1 MVGEKGIVVVFAALA
16 VGAAAAASAL
26 ALSWSSFGAAE
37 WRHGER
43 QALWPEGKIPDFQEH
58 QIGAMTDETHIG
70 SPWKGPKNDA
80 FKPEEHRMPYL
91 EWFEKPANPNGACM
105 ILVSG
110 GSYYNCCDVR
120 LIKKWRD
127 CFTALG
133 YQTVNLVYRT
143 PRAKGLPCYQSAWE
157 DGQRAVRL
165 VRSQAHARGF
175 DPEKIGI
182 IGMSAGGHLVTMLA
196 TSALTP
202 AYEKIDAL
210 DDLPCHVNVCIAN
223 APAYN
228 TAGGA
233 AGIARPQ
240 DGTTE
245 VPTVNPCFK
254 FDAKTCPISFHHG
267 GTDPYTPNGST
278 LCYRELRKRKVPAE
292 LHLYA
297 DEGHGAY
304 GLERAVE
311 FLAQMEFASKLPRE
325 VALDHRMMPG
335 DTIRTEK
342 EYLWPAG
349 REPDVST
356 NQTYRPYLVWFIPEK
371 LKTKAIQVIVPG
383 GGYGFCNFNGEGTP
397 VAHYLNGKGMT
408 AVVVM
413 YRCPRPINRPKHWSA
428 WQDAQRAIRM
438 VRSEAPARGLDP
450 DRIGLMGFSAGGH
463 LTLMTATNAQTPA
476 YEPVDEVDK
485 LPVKL
490 QWAVPV
496 YPAYSLTDG
505 VNSPNERGGNYDD
518 AVLVP
523 EFSFDSDTPP
533 MCFLHGDADV
543 WAAMNSVKAWEKLRM
558 MGIQCDLHTFA
569 KRGHCFQIKCAPGT
583 GSYTWLDRVWDFLS
597 AKKLNN

>member
-1 MVGEKGIVVVFAALA
+1 MKKHGLGLCAAFAAA
-16 VGAAAAASAL
+16 MIAAGA
-26 ALSWSSFGAAE
+26 FGAAE
-37 WRHGER
+37 WRNGER
-43 QALWPEGKIPDFQEH
+43 QPLWPEGKTPDFQSH
-58 QIGAMTDETHIG
+58 QIGAMTDEAKEPG
-70 SPWKGPKNDA
+70 

-91 EWFEKPANPNGACM
+91 EWFAKPEKPNGACM

-110 GSYYNCCDVR
+110 GSYKNCCDVG

-127 CFTALG
+127 RFTELG

-143 PRAKGLPCYQSAWE
+143 PRGKDLPCYQSAWE

-165 VRSQAHARGF
+165 VRSQASARGF
-175 DPEKIGI
+175 NPEKIGV

-202 AYEKIDAL
+202 AYAKVDAL
-210 DDLPCHVNVCIAN
+210 DDLPCHVNWCIAN

-228 TAGGA
+228 TAGSA
-233 AGIARPQ
+233 PGIARPQ

-245 VPTVNPCFK
+245 VPTINPCFK

-267 GTDPYTPNGST
+267 GKDPYTPNGST

-297 DEGHGAY
+297 DKAHGAF

-311 FLAQMEFASKLPRE
+311 FMAQMEFTSKLPRE
-325 VALDHRMMPG
+325 VAIDHRMMPG

-342 EYLWPAG
+342 EYLWPEG
-349 REPDVST
+349 KEPDPSE
-356 NQTYRPYLVWFIPEK
+356 NHKYRPYLVWFIPEK
-371 LKTKAIQVIVPG
+371 LTTKAIQVIVPG
-383 GGYGFCNFNGEGTP
+383 GGYNFCNFNGEGTP

-413 YRCPRPINRPKHWSA
+413 YRCPRPDNRPKHLSA
-428 WQDAQRAIRM
+428 WQDAQRAIRI
-438 VRSEAPARGLDP
+438 VRSEAPGRGLDP

-463 LTLMTATNAQTPA
+463 LTLMTATNARTPA
-476 YEPVDEVDK
+476 YEPIDSIDSQSA
-485 LPVKL
+485 KL

-496 YPAYSLTDG
+496 YPAYALTDG
-505 VNSPNERGGNYDD
+505 ADKPNARGGNYDD
-518 AVLVP
+518 SVLVP
-523 EFSFDSDTPP
+523 EFSFDADTPP
-533 MCFLHGDADV
+533 MCFMHGDADG

-558 MGIQCDLHTFA
+558 MGIQCDLHTYA
-569 KRGHCFQIKCAPGT
+569 LRGHCFQIRSSPGT
-583 GSYTWLDRVWDFLS
+583 GSYTWLDRLWDFLTT
-597 AKKLNN
+597 KKLNSEK

>member
-1 MVGEKGIVVVFAALA
+1 MRKGFCMVSRGLAVVV
-16 VGAAAAASAL
+16 AAAMAAGA
-26 ALSWSSFGAAE
+26 FGAAE

-43 QALWPEGKIPDFQEH
+43 QPLWPEGRIPDFQEH
-58 QIGAMTDETHIG
+58 QVGAMTDETHVG
-70 SPWKGPKNDA
+70 TGPTRTADPD

-91 EWFEKPANPNGACM
+91 EWFEKPARPNGACM

-110 GSYYNCCDVR
+110 GSYNSCCDVG
-120 LIKKWRD
+120 LIKTWRD
-127 CFTALG
+127 RFTELG

-165 VRSQAHARGF
+165 VRSQAAARGF
-175 DPEKIGI
+175 DPEKIGV

-202 AYEKIDAL
+202 AYAKVDAL
-210 DDLPCHVNVCIAN
+210 DDLPCHVNWCIAN

-228 TAGGA
+228 TSGSAP
-233 AGIARPQ
+233 GIARPQ

-254 FDAKTCPISFHHG
+254 FDEKTCPISFHHG
-267 GTDPYTPNGST
+267 GMDKYTPNGST

-297 DEGHGAY
+297 DRGHGAF

-311 FLAQMEFASKLPRE
+311 FLAQMEFVQKLPRE

-342 EYLWPAG
+342 EYLWPEG

-356 NQTYRPYLVWFIPEK
+356 NQCYRPYLVWFIPEK
-371 LKTKAIQVIVPG
+371 LKTKAVQVIVPG

-397 VAHYLNGKGMT
+397 VAHYLNGKGMA

-413 YRCPRPINRPKHWSA
+413 YRCPRPIGKPKFWSG
-428 WQDAQRAIRM
+428 WQDAQRAIRL
-438 VRSEAPARGLDP
+438 VRSEAPSRGLDP

-463 LTLMTATNAQTPA
+463 LTLMTATNAKTPA
-476 YEPVDEVDK
+476 YEPIDRIDE

-505 VNSPNERGGNYDD
+505 ADVPNVRGGNYDD
-518 AVLVP
+518 SVPVP

-543 WAAMNSVKAWEKLRM
+543 WAAMNSVKMWEKLRM
-558 MGIQCDLHTFA
+558 MGIQCDLHTYA
-569 KRGHCFQIKCAPGT
+569 LRGHCFQIRCAPGT

-597 AKKLNN
+597 TKKLNK